1 VWCGE
6 TLNARRGWLGRMKIY
21 TRGGDSG
28 RTSLFDGTRVPK
40 SDARVGVY
48 GTVDELNS
56 FLSLCRVAI
65 PDAEAKSVLERV
77 QNELFTCGADFA
89 TPLSSTKVS
98 KRLNKDHV
106 LRLEADSD
114 RYYALAGPPGGFIL
128 PGETEEA
135 ARLHVARTVCRRA
148 EREAV
153 ELSERDPLNPEAV
166 RYLNR
171 LSSLLYA
178 MALWSDKIRHGKAP
192 KNPTYE

>member
-1 VWCGE
+1 
-6 TLNARRGWLGRMKIY
+6 MKIY
-21 TRGGDSG
+21 TRGGDTG

-40 SDARVGVY
+40 SDARVNVY

-56 FLSLCRVAI
+56 HLSLCRVAI
-65 PDAEAKSVLERV
+65 LDKDAKGVIERI

-89 TPLSSTKVS
+89 TPVSSTKVA
-98 KRLNKDHV
+98 KRLTAQHV
-106 LRLEADSD
+106 LRLESDSD
-114 RYYALAGPPGGFIL
+114 IFYNRVGPPGGFVL
-128 PGETEEA
+128 PGETEEG

-153 ELSERDPLNPEAV
+153 ALSERDPLNPEAI

-178 MALWSDKIRHGKAP
+178 LALWADKINHGKTL
-192 KNPTYE
+192 KNPKYE

>member
-1 VWCGE
+1 
-6 TLNARRGWLGRMKIY
+6 MKIY

-40 SDARVGVY
+40 SDARVSVY

-56 FLSLCRVAI
+56 HLSLCRVAI
-65 PDAEAKSVLERV
+65 ADKDAQGIIERV

-89 TPLSSTKVS
+89 TPLSSTKVA
-98 KRLNKDHV
+98 KRLTAQHV
-106 LRLEADSD
+106 LRLESDSD
-114 RYYALAGPPGGFIL
+114 IFYNRVGPPGGFVL
-128 PGETEEA
+128 PGETEEG

-148 EREAV
+148 ERDAV
-153 ELSERDPLNPEAV
+153 ALSERDPLNPEAI

-178 MALWSDKIRHGKAP
+178 LALWADKVRHGKTL
-192 KNPTYE
+192 KNPKYE